1 MEASAQLK
9 HVELS
14 LIEVS
19 GANPR
24 KDLKG
29 ETFKELKQSI
39 AEHGILE
46 PLLVRPK
53 GKGYELV
60 AGERRLTAA
69 KELKLETVPV
79 AIRDLDDHTAR
90 ILMLLEN
97 LQREDLEPLE
107 EAAAL
112 EELLKD
118 QGDGGMTQQEL
129 AKKLSKSQPWVAN
142 RLRLNKA
149 PAEVKKFLEK
159 GKISAQHVMVLLPF
173 VEWPIY
179 EKVLKAKLEEEVQ
192 LEDYEPFTVERC
204 RDMIEQT
211 IENDDKGENCFKG
224 DRLPWKLEKY
234 RPYLDLESCKSCK
247 IPISFKDFNGAE
259 KDKRRV
265 CLKIDCFRPKFKAA
279 AKAYREAE
287 AKKLGKLEKT
297 GVVAMNQ
304 LSRENYEIL
313 DYAGFPNDDCKDCPH
328 KKLSKEAISSIDEG
342 SNKKRTLCLDRTCFH
357 DKRREWSEL
366 MDGYG
371 EKVQDAVLKASKQ
384 YLASRSAGLKKPELM
399 LLAERWVQD
408 YERLKKGKLDKLSEK
423 DLEAELLNNVIMDL
437 TEYGSVEDLIK
448 TAKTLPFKVELPEM
462 PKLEPKEKIEIKED
476 MDPALKEA
484 IEEQG
489 GKKKVQEKRKKKGA

>member
-39 AEHGILE
+39 DEHGILE

-69 KELKLETVPV
+69 RELKLETVPV

-97 LQREDLEPLE
+97 LQREDLAPLE
-107 EAAAL
+107 EASAL
-112 EELLKD
+112 AELLIPY
-118 QGDGGMTQQEL
+118 GTPIGTPHMTQETL
-129 AKKLSKSQPWVAN
+129 AKQISKSQPWIAN

-149 PAEVKKFLEK
+149 PPEVKKLLEK
-159 GKISAQHVMVLLPF
+159 QKISAQHVMILLPF

-179 EKVLKAKLEEEVQ
+179 EKVLKAE
-192 LEDYEPFTVERC
+192 LEDQVQYDEFEPFTVEAC
-204 RDMIEQT
+204 RNMVDRILD
-211 IENDDKGENCFKG
+211 NDDKGENCFKI

-234 RPYLDLESCKSCK
+234 RPYLDLEACKSCK
-247 IPISFKDFNGAE
+247 VPINFKDFNGA
-259 KDKRRV
+259 KDDRRRV

-279 AKAYREAE
+279 AKAYKEAE
-287 AKKLGKLEKT
+287 AKKLEKLEKT
-297 GVVAMNQ
+297 DAVAMNQ
-304 LSRENYEIL
+304 LSRESYEIL
-313 DYAGFPNDDCKDCPH
+313 DYAGFPKEDCKNCPH

-342 SNKKRTLCLDRTCFH
+342 SNKKRALCLDRTCFH

-371 EKVQDAVLKASKQ
+371 DKVQDAVLKASKQ

-399 LLAERWVQD
+399 LLAERWVLD
-408 YERLKKGKLDKLSEK
+408 FERLKKGKLDKFSEK
-423 DLEAELLNNVIMDL
+423 DIEAELLNSAI
-437 TEYGSVEDLIK
+437 TEICEYGSVDDLIK
-448 TAKTLPFKVELPEM
+448 TAKALPFKVELPEM
-462 PKLEPKEKIEIKED
+462 PRLEPKELEVPEPP
-476 MDPALKEA
+476 PAE
-484 IEEQG
+484 
-489 GKKKVQEKRKKKGA
+489 KKVQEKRKKKGVPA